1 MSIRLQELNESLKK
15 KSELRKEYDTNI
27 QEMSSAFTK
36 ILESSQTLLHVA
48 KKESNTLEKKKEKVM
63 FDENKSVGKGSHL
76 SRHESENNDNE

>member
-1 MSIRLQELNESLKK
+1 
-15 KSELRKEYDTNI
+15 
-27 QEMSSAFTK
+27 MSSAFTK